1 MPITVPLNNS
11 SLLVDAASES
21 LNNFNIYYYYENAP
35 ENVASLQLNS
45 CKVLRE
51 FTYTNIITG
60 NGLFTFNV
68 PEKIPGIFALQLLKC
83 YVDVQPRLQ
92 ELTET
97 IRVNGQYPLSAFI
110 TELDETDGISKDSVI
125 NVDVS
130 GDVPVLESKTITISS
145 NGSQNVLPSSGYD
158 GLSSVSLSVNVPV
171 PKIEIGKSERISTNG
186 IVNIT
191 PDSGYD
197 ALESVR
203 VNVAVPN
210 GTETKSITSN
220 GTYTPTSPNIGFSS
234 VTVNVPQENLN
245 IENSKMVNISS
256 NGLKNVLPS
265 SGFDALGKVQVN
277 VAVPNETE
285 TKTITS
291 NGIYTPTS
299 PNIGFS
305 SVTVNVPEPNIQGNK
320 TLATITTNGDSIVT
334 PSNGYDA
341 MQKVTFSVNV
351 PNGTETKTITGNGT
365 YTPTSPNIGFS
376 SVTVNVPT
384 NEAVLEDT
392 SIGITTNTLTE
403 VTPSSGYDGISKLYI
418 NTNIPQKITG
428 ARIKYGSNI
437 NYVNISNCIWI
448 ADNITNNGNGNILLI
463 GLTVRFP
470 GAIHLVTKKLG
481 HGESTDEPLLL
492 LYKVDPTSDNY
503 TGEIWLVDDKNSELY
518 HNHYSW
524 NNDVD
529 FTLNENDYI
538 NGSGKLLG
546 YTCSLHGIIFRYYS
560 GIEYKSAYIPMQG
573 LLAGEIVEADSTMYF
588 VDKMVS
594 ADKYVIY
601 YKSSNR
607 KIMFKRIEYNESYT
621 FSMDEYVLLSYLVPS
636 SLLSAHIFTYFE
648 LVDIY
653 DRSLYSTWNNDV
665 SWEYQI
671 PSEIIVSL

>member
-1 MPITVPLNNS
+1 MPITVPLNNN

-130 GDVPVLESKTITISS
+130 GDVPVLESKSITINS

-158 GLSSVSLSVNVPV
+158 GLSSVTVNVSVPQPV
-171 PKIEIGKSERISTNG
+171 EQIYKSISVTENG
-186 IVNIT
+186 EHYIYPDTGYDVLGAARAIVN
-191 PDSGYD
+191 
-197 ALESVR
+197 
-203 VNVAVPN
+203 VPN
-210 GTETKSITSN
+210 GTETKTITSN

-245 IENSKMVNISS
+245 IENSKMVNIST

-265 SGFDALGKVQVN
+265 SGYDALSKVQVN

-291 NGIYTPTS
+291 NGTYTPTS

-305 SVTVNVPEPNIQGNK
+305 SVTVNVPELNIESNK
-320 TLATITTNGDSIVT
+320 TLTTITTNGDSVVT

-351 PNGTETKTITGNGT
+351 PNGTEIKTITNNGT

-376 SVTVNVPT
+376 SVTVNVPEKKLESRQVYYST
-384 NEAVLEDT
+384 N
-392 SIGITTNTLTE
+392 GIHRLS
-403 VTPSSGYDGISKLYI
+403 PSTGYDGFTYADIEVAVPTVEKLNFNKFRIYYYTPGNQNENNKYVNPITMSIATQYNVDVTSGQSIFYITPIVDNVYKISFYNNNSGSTLGIGLGNTLNTMYLISTGQFISRISLY
-418 NTNIPQKITG
+418 NDNELVLSDALRAVNHT
-428 ARIKYGSNI
+428 GSNK
-437 NYVNISNCIWI
+437 YMLDYEVC
-448 ADNITNNGNGNILLI
+448 
-463 GLTVRFP
+463 
-470 GAIHLVTKKLG
+470 
-481 HGESTDEPLLL
+481 TDL
-492 LYKVDPTSDNY
+492 
-503 TGEIWLVDDKNSELY
+503 
-518 HNHYSW
+518 
-524 NNDVD
+524 
-529 FTLNENDYI
+529 
-538 NGSGKLLG
+538 
-546 YTCSLHGIIFRYYS
+546 
-560 GIEYKSAYIPMQG
+560 
-573 LLAGEIVEADSTMYF
+573 
-588 VDKMVS
+588 
-594 ADKYVIY
+594 
-601 YKSSNR
+601 
-607 KIMFKRIEYNESYT
+607 
-621 FSMDEYVLLSYLVPS
+621 PS
-636 SLLSAHIFTYFE
+636 S
-648 LVDIY
+648 V
-653 DRSLYSTWNNDV
+653 
-665 SWEYQI
+665 YQFN
-671 PSEIIVSL
+671 SS